1 MASILL
7 SSSWKSPADLDDSL
21 KAHCAGLP
29 ILVASLHGVAWR
41 RHSLVTVRACLTH
54 AADQPHVAFCVAPR
68 LGRAASLAQP
78 CLLERVE
85 RSGMEAKGRDQRFEA
100 TDG

>member
-29 ILVASLHGVAWR
+29 IVVASLHGVAWR
-41 RHSLVTVRACLTH
+41 RHSLVTVRACLTR
-54 AADQPHVAFCVAPR
+54 AADQPHVAVGVVPR
-68 LGRAASLAQP
+68 LGLPVSPAQFW
-78 CLLERVE
+78 LLEREE
-85 RSGMEAKGRDQRFEA
+85 RFVMDSKVRDQRNEA
-100 TDG
+100 MYG